1 MNITIILPSLDPD
14 EKLVQTVDG
23 LLAEG
28 FDDVVVVNDGS
39 GETHRAPFAEAAER
53 PGVTVLTHEKNRG
66 KGAALKTAF
75 AFVAEHR
82 PNTAGVVT
90 VDGDGQHR
98 PADVKRLAEALLGE
112 TQPTLWLGVR
122 DFSLPNVP
130 PRSRAGNRTTL
141 TILRLLCGV
150 RVTDSQTGLRAAPA
164 SLLPALCRVKGERY
178 EYETEMLLWAQRE
191 GIPFGEIGIET
202 VYIDENQ
209 TSHYRPFRDS
219 MRVLG
224 VILRGLG
231 RYISSSLL
239 CFLVDEGLFTLL
251 NLLLAGAAAGE
262 TEERLA
268 VAVVGARLV
277 SSLLNYVLNRR
288 VVFRRGEAVKRS
300 LWRYYALAVV
310 QVAASYGL
318 LTLLS
323 NLLRATPAVETPLK
337 LLVDF
342 LLFLASYQIQ
352 MRWVFKK

>member
-1 MNITIILPSLDPD
+1 MNVTIILPSLDPD

-28 FDDVVVVNDGS
+28 FDDIVVVNDGS
-39 GETHRAPFAEAAER
+39 GPAHLAPFAEAAER
-53 PGVTVLTHEKNRG
+53 PGVTVLTHDVNRG
-66 KGAALKTAF
+66 KGRALKTAF
-75 AFVAEHR
+75 AWVTENR
-82 PNTAGVVT
+82 RDTAGVVT

-98 PADVKRLAEALLGE
+98 PADVKRLALALLGE
-112 TQPTLWLGVR
+112 ATPTLWLGVR
-122 DFSLPNVP
+122 DFSLPDVP
-130 PRSRAGNRTTL
+130 PRSRTGNRTTL
-141 TILRLLCGV
+141 AILRLLCGV
-150 RVTDSQTGLRAAPA
+150 RVTDSQTGLRAMPA
-164 SLLPALCRVKGERY
+164 ALLPALCRVKGERY
-178 EYETEMLLWAQRE
+178 EYETEMLIWAQRE
-191 GIPFGEIGIET
+191 GIPFGELGIET

-219 MRVLG
+219 LRVLG

-251 NLLLAGAAAGE
+251 NLLLAGSAAGAQE
-262 TEERLA
+262 GRLA
-268 VAVVGARLV
+268 IAVGGARLV

-288 VVFRRGEAVKRS
+288 VVFRSGDAVKRS

-310 QVAASYGL
+310 QAAASYGL
-318 LTLLS
+318 LSLLS
-323 NLLRATPAVETPLK
+323 VLLRATPAAQTPLK

-352 MRWVFKK
+352 LRWVFKK